1 MCNLKCI
8 TYAET
13 NLTMSAIDTAPVV
26 ARQQLAGPYRHSTD
40 HNIC

>member
-1 MCNLKCI
+1 MSNRKCI

-13 NLTMSAIDTAPVV
+13 NHTTSAIDTAPVL

-40 HNIC
+40 HNVG